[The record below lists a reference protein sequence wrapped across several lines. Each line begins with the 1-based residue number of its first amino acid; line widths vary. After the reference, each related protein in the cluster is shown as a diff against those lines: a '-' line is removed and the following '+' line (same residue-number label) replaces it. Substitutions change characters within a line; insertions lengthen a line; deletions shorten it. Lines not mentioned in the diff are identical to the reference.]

1 MKNNY
6 KKKLI
11 EVAIPLE
18 AINAASAREKSIRH
32 GHPSTLHLWWAR
44 RPLAA
49 CRAVLFCQ
57 LVDDPSEYVDELMA
71 DANVRKAA
79 EAELAARVNK
89 RETDKAEG
97 KAIPLDE
104 KPLSVEEIAI
114 ELERKRLFTIIEE
127 LVKWENS
134 TNEEVLERARAEI
147 RRCCGDELPPVYD
160 PFSGGGS
167 IPLEAQR
174 LGLPAYGSDLNPVAV
189 MIGKAMIEIP
199 PKFKDQPP
207 VHPGLKERNHYRG
220 AEGLAEDILYYA
232 KVLRDKA
239 WEKIGHLYP
248 KVTLS
253 SRDGG
258 GEETVLA
265 WLWARTV
272 ASPNPAVGG
281 APIPLVSTYW
291 LCRKPKKKV
300 WVAPKIAG
308 KAITFEVNYGEPKD
322 AESVAAGTKVGRG
335 ANFRCLLTGDAVPA
349 EYVKREGM
357 AGRMGWQLLG
367 IVAEGKGGRRYVSPD
382 PEQAE
387 TAFSEAPDWRP
398 EHPLSQHPQ
407 YMSVTNYGPKNVSD
421 LFMDRQTIALNTFS
435 SRIPEV
441 VDQISA
447 SEDYKAAIATYL
459 ALGVS
464 RLANRQSTSTFW
476 HTSGEKVEQVFAMQ
490 ALPMRWDTAEGNPF
504 SSSSGNFIGQVE
516 YLAKSVAALPSRGGP
531 GKLVQKDAQSLDFSN
546 FVISTDPP
554 YYDNVPYADLSDFF
568 YVWLRRSLKGI
579 YPDLFQ
585 TVLVPKSEELVA
597 DHQRYKGRDPADEFF
612 LQGMTNVMR
621 HMANQGRKDIPAA
634 IYYAFRQGEVD
645 EGGTSS
651 KGWATFLQS
660 VISAGYQVDATW
672 PVRTELVGNL
682 KKNRNALATSVVLSC
697 RKRPEIAE
705 IVTRSE
711 FMRALKREL
720 PIAMKEMQRANIA
733 PVDIPQASIGPGI
746 GIFSR
751 YKSVLESDDS
761 QMTVKSAL
769 QIINQQLDEF
779 LSEQEGEFDADTR
792 FGLHWFA
799 QNGYENGQFGDADNL
814 ARARGI
820 SVESVKHAGIVE
832 SSAGKVRILKRDE
845 LLDDWDPNTDTHLTV
860 WECCQYLI
868 RTLENS
874 GEHAAALLLKKM
886 GADKAEAVKDLT
898 YCLYDICSNKRKDAK
913 EATSYNALIAVW
925 TELTRQA
932 AAIPEHEMTGNRQ
945 TAMNF

>member
-57 LVDDPSEYVDELMA
+57 LVDDPSEYVDELLA
-71 DANVRKAA
+71 DAETSKAA
-79 EAELAARVNK
+79 KTELKAREKK
-89 RETDKAEG
+89 REQDKAEG

-104 KPLSVEEIAI
+104 KPLTIEEIAI
-114 ELERKRLFTIIEE
+114 ELERKRLFKIIED

-199 PKFKDQPP
+199 PKFRDQPP
-207 VHPGLKERNHYRG
+207 KHPGTRESLSYRG

-232 KVLRDKA
+232 RDLRERA
-239 WEKIGHLYP
+239 WKKIGHLYP

-272 ASPNPAVGG
+272 ASPNPAVRG
-281 APIPLVSTYW
+281 AHIPMVSNYW
-291 LCRKPKKKV
+291 LCNKPKRKV
-300 WVAPKIAG
+300 WVEPRVTDGKIS
-308 KAITFEVNYGEPKD
+308 FEVIQGNPKD
-322 AESVAAGTKVGRG
+322 EASVTAGNKVGRG
-335 ANFRCLLTGDAVPA
+335 ANFTCLLTGDAITA
-349 EYVKREGM
+349 DYVKSEGM
-357 AGRMGWQLLG
+357 AGRMGWKLMA
-367 IVAEGKGGRRYVSPD
+367 IVAEGKGGRRYAAANATH
-382 PEQAE
+382 EKI
-387 TAFSEAPDWRP
+387 AFSESPKWRP
-398 EHPLSQHPQ
+398 DFPLSQHPQ
-407 YMSVTNYGPKNVSD
+407 YMSVTNYGPTNVSD
-421 LFMDRQTIALNTFS
+421 LFMDRQTVALNTFLEM
-435 SRIPEV
+435 IPEV
-441 VDQISA
+441 I
-447 SEDYKAAIATYL
+447 EDLDGDDGYRKAVETYL

-476 HTSGEKVEQVFAMQ
+476 HTSRENVEQVFAMQ
-490 ALPMRWDTAEGNPF
+490 ALPMRWGTAEGNPF
-504 SSSSGNFIGQVE
+504 STSSGNFLGQVE
-516 YLAKSVAALPSRGGP
+516 YLAKAVAALPSRQVSGHEA
-531 GKLVQKDAQSLDFSN
+531 QKDAQTVDFSN

-568 YVWLRRSLKGI
+568 YVWLRRALKDH
-579 YPDLFQ
+579 YPELFQ
-585 TVLVPKSEELVA
+585 TVLVPKAEELVA
-597 DHQRYKGRDPADEFF
+597 DHQRHKGRDPADGFF
-612 LQGMTNVMR
+612 LDGMTNVMR
-621 HMANQGRKDIPAA
+621 HMADQGRKDVPAA

-660 VISAGYQVDATW
+660 VITAGYQVDATW

-697 RKRPEIAE
+697 RKRPESAE

-720 PIAMKEMQRANIA
+720 PAAMKEMQRANIA

-751 YKSVLESDDS
+751 YKTVLESDDS

-779 LSEQEGEFDADTR
+779 LTEQEGEFDADTR
-792 FGLHWFA
+792 FALHWFA
-799 QNGYENGQFGDADNL
+799 QNGYESGAFGDADNL

-820 SVESVKHAGIVE
+820 SVDSVKHAGVAE
-832 SSAGKVRILKRDE
+832 SAAGKVRILKREE
-845 LLDDWDPNTDTHLTV
+845 LLEDWDPNTDPHLTV

-868 RTLENS
+868 RALES
-874 GEHAAALLLKKM
+874 EGEHAAAVLLKKM
-886 GADKAEAVKDLT
+886 GADKAEAVKDLA

-932 AAIPEHEMTGNRQ
+932 ATISEYEITGDRQ
-945 TAMNF
+945 TAMNI

>member
-1 MKNNY
+1 M
-6 KKKLI
+6 
-11 EVAIPLE
+11 AIPLE
-18 AINAASAREKSIRH
+18 AINAASAHEKHIHS

-49 CRAVLFCQ
+49 CRAILFCQ
-57 LVDDPSEYVDELMA
+57 LVDDPSEYVDELLA
-71 DANVRKAA
+71 DEKTLKAA
-79 EAELAARVNK
+79 KAELEARKKK
-89 RETDKAEG
+89 REQDKVDG
-97 KAIPLDE
+97 KTIPADE
-104 KPLSVEEIAI
+104 KPLSLENIAI
-114 ELERKRLFTIIEE
+114 ELERTRLFKIIEE
-127 LVKWENS
+127 LVRWENS

-199 PKFKDQPP
+199 PKFANQPP
-207 VHPGLKERNHYRG
+207 MHPGTKENLSYRG
-220 AEGLAEDILYYA
+220 AEGLAEDIRYYS
-232 KVLRDKA
+232 KLLRDKA

-248 KVTLS
+248 KITLS
-253 SRDGG
+253 QRDGG
-258 GEETVLA
+258 GEATVLA

-281 APIPLVSTYW
+281 AHIPLVSTYW

-300 WVAPKIAG
+300 WIVPNVEG
-308 KAITFEVNYGEPKD
+308 TRITFDVNYGEPRD
-322 AESVAAGTKVGRG
+322 PNAVAAGTKVGRG
-335 ANFRCLLTGDAVPA
+335 ANFTCLLTGDAVPA
-349 EYVKREGM
+349 DYVKKEGM

-382 PEQAE
+382 PQHIK
-387 TAFSEAPDWRP
+387 TAFSEIPDWRP
-398 EHPLSQHPQ
+398 EYPLSQHPQ

-421 LFMDRQTIALNTFS
+421 LFMDRQTIALNAFS
-435 SRIPEV
+435 NCIPEV
-441 VDQISA
+441 IEQIDA
-447 SEDYKAAIATYL
+447 SEEYKEAIATYL

-476 HTSGEKVEQVFAMQ
+476 DNGSEKVQQVFAMQ

-504 SSSSGNFIGQVE
+504 SNSSGNFIGQID
-516 YLAKSVAALPSRGGP
+516 YLAKAIGTLPSQQPGG
-531 GKLVQKDAQSLDFSN
+531 KEVHKDAQTVDFNN

-568 YVWLRRSLKGI
+568 YVWLRRALKDH

-585 TVLVPKSEELVA
+585 TVLVPKAEELVA
-597 DHQRYKGRDPADEFF
+597 DHQRHKGRDPADGFF
-612 LQGMTNVMR
+612 LDGMTNVMR
-621 HMANQGRKDIPAA
+621 HMAEQGRKDVPAA

-660 VISAGYQVDATW
+660 VITAGYQVDATW

-697 RKRPEIAE
+697 RKRSESAE
-705 IVTRSE
+705 VVTRSE

-720 PIAMKEMQRANIA
+720 PTAMKEMQRANIA

-751 YKSVLESDDS
+751 YESVLESDDS

-792 FGLHWFA
+792 FALHWFA
-799 QNGYENGQFGDADNL
+799 QNGYESGAFGDADNL

-820 SVESVKHAGIVE
+820 SVESVKHAGVAE
-832 SSAGKVRILKRDE
+832 SAAGKVRILKREE
-845 LLDDWDPNTDTHLTV
+845 LLDDWDPNTDPHLTV

-868 RTLENS
+868 RALENE
-874 GEHAAALLLKKM
+874 GEHAAATLLKKM
-886 GADKAEAVKDLT
+886 GADKAEAVKDLA
-898 YCLYDICSNKRKDAK
+898 YSLYDICSNKRKDAK

-932 AAIPEHEMTGNRQ
+932 ATISDYEITGDRQ
-945 TAMNF
+945 TAMNI

>member
-1 MKNNY
+1 MTEQTY

-18 AINAASAREKSIRH
+18 AINTASAREKSIRH

-49 CRAVLFCQ
+49 CRAILFCQ
-57 LVDDPSEYVDELMA
+57 LVDDPSEYVDVLLA
-71 DANVRKAA
+71 DEEVRKAA
-79 EAELAARVNK
+79 ERELDSRVKK
-89 RETDKAEG
+89 REQDKANG
-97 KAIPLDE
+97 KIVPADERPLNLKDIA
-104 KPLSVEEIAI
+104 VEI
-114 ELERKRLFTIIEE
+114 ERERLFKIIEE

-134 TNEEVLERARAEI
+134 TNEEVLSRARAEI
-147 RRCCGDELPPVYD
+147 RRCCGEEVPSVYD
-160 PFSGGGS
+160 PFSGGCS

-207 VHPGLKERNHYRG
+207 VHSGAKDKLSYRG
-220 AEGLAEDILYYA
+220 AEGLAEDILHFA
-232 KVLRDKA
+232 RILREKA
-239 WEKIGHLYP
+239 WSKIGHLYP
-248 KVTLS
+248 TITLS
-253 SRDGG
+253 ARDGG

-272 ASPNPAVGG
+272 ASPNPAMGG
-281 APIPLVSTYW
+281 VHIPLVSTYW
-291 LCRKPKKKV
+291 LCRKPRKKV
-300 WVAPKIAG
+300 WVAPKVNG
-308 KAITFEVNYGEPKD
+308 KDITFEVNYGEPPD
-322 AESVAAGTKVGRG
+322 EQAVAAGTKIGRG
-335 ANFRCLLTGDAVPA
+335 ANFTCLLTGDAVTA

-367 IVAEGKGGRRYVSPD
+367 VVAEGKGGRRYVSPD
-382 PEQAE
+382 KRHVEV
-387 TAFSEAPDWRP
+387 AFSEEPDWRP
-398 EHPLSQHPQ
+398 DHPLSQHPQ
-407 YMSVTNYGPKNVSD
+407 YMSVTNYGPTYVSD
-421 LFMDRQTIALNTFS
+421 LFMNRQTIALNTFS
-435 SRIPEV
+435 TCIPDVIKEI
-441 VDQISA
+441 DA
-447 SEDYKAAIATYL
+447 SDDYRAAIATYL

-476 HTSGEKVEQVFAMQ
+476 DNGAENIQQVFAMQ

-504 SSSSGNFIGQVE
+504 STSSGNFIGQVE
-516 YLAKSVAALPSRGGP
+516 YLAKAVANLPAQQAP
-531 GKLVQKDAQSLDFSN
+531 GHESQKDAQTIDFSD

-568 YVWLRRSLKGI
+568 YVWLRRALKEQ
-579 YPDLFQ
+579 YPELFQ
-585 TVLVPKSEELVA
+585 TVLVPKAEELVA
-597 DHQRYKGRDPADEFF
+597 DHQRHKGRDPADVFF
-612 LQGMTNVMR
+612 LDGMTNVMR
-621 HMANQGRKDIPAA
+621 HMAEQGRKDVPAA

-660 VISAGYQVDATW
+660 VITAGYQVDATW

-697 RKRPEIAE
+697 RKRPETAGV
-705 IVTRSE
+705 VTRSE

-720 PIAMKEMQRANIA
+720 PAAMKEMQRANIA
-733 PVDIPQASIGPGI
+733 PVDIPQASIGPGV

-792 FGLHWFA
+792 FALHWFT
-799 QNGYENGQFGDADNL
+799 QNGFDSGAFGDADNL

-820 SVESVKHAGIVE
+820 SVESVKHAGIAE
-832 SSAGKVRILKRDE
+832 SAAGKVRILKREE
-845 LLDDWDPNTDTHLTV
+845 LLPDWDPNTDTHLTV

-868 RTLENS
+868 RALEND
-874 GEHAAALLLKKM
+874 GEDSAALLLKKM
-886 GADKAEAVKDLT
+886 GADKADAVKDLA
-898 YCLYDICSNKRKDAK
+898 YCLYDICSTKRKDAK
-913 EATSYNALIAVW
+913 EATSYNALIAIW
-925 TELTRQA
+925 ADLTRLASSIQDVRGDGQMKM
-932 AAIPEHEMTGNRQ
+932 EV
-945 TAMNF
+945 